1 MRKSGLPPV
10 IDENTKILILG
21 TLPSDMSLA
30 ARQWVRDTEVEI
42 RQRGEPPNSPR
53 IGH

>member
-30 ARQWVRDTEVEI
+30 ARQYYANPGNCRRVNI
-42 RQRGEPPNSPR
+42 APSSNYL
-53 IGH
+53 